1 MRDDE
6 LPDWA
11 HTSAV
16 MLVSGAFGAPWL
28 WLGLKAV
35 FTARLPATMGP
46 DFAVWMFGQKTLIGN
61 AAVLGGLTLVNLG
74 LVFLALGV
82 AYTRWAEGRSVVRLL
97 PWALLVLTL
106 LLYRW
111 TVSLP

>member
-1 MRDDE
+1 MRDDD

-16 MLVSGAFGAPWL
+16 MLVSAAFGAPWL

-46 DFAVWMFGQKTLIGN
+46 EFGVWLFGQHTLVGR
-61 AAVLGGLTLVNLG
+61 AAVLAGCTLVMLG
-74 LVFLALGV
+74 LAFLALGA
-82 AYTRWAEGRSVVRLL
+82 AYTRWAESRTAVRVL
-97 PWALLVLTL
+97 PWVLLGLAL

-111 TVSLP
+111 TVSVQ